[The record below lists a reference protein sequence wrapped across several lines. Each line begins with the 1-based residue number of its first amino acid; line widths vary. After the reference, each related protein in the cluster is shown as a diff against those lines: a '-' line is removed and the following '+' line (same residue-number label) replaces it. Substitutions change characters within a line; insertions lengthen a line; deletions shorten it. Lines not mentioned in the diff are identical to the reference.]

1 MDNRSAKKAKRS
13 KEVSVKGSV
22 NANRTPNAEEVDH
35 LLLFL
40 MGQLRWQH
48 GKLIGTFAEFDDECQ
63 RIDSAKG
70 SSDVAA
76 LQPLMDTFF
85 SRHAKGDKWVPF
97 HAVLGHHET
106 YIIQRIWSLKYL
118 SGGERYALSCAFS
131 GSRFPALFD
140 ETVMDPCFPP
150 QLKDDGGEETTTA
163 EQQQQQQQP
172 TAEGRLILDN
182 PSVAFARGG
191 SVHKRFLAYRKRGG
205 KLHTTA
211 FSPRPVP
218 AGACGDEYTFYILE
232 RTRTFFEMGKA
243 LYPRLDGLV
252 AGTTT
257 PTKQEAEAEAVVGGG
272 GASSASASA
281 TSGEASGGAA
291 GAEGGGGWE
300 AVDLAMQETKWVG
313 PTLSKMFLVST
324 HLCLPRLKLLD
335 AGIEVGIGAQVTG
348 IVIESFKC
356 IKTDAFV
363 GF

>member
-1 MDNRSAKKAKRS
+1 MDRSAKKAKMCI
-13 KEVSVKGSV
+13 KEVCAEGSV
-22 NANRTPNAEEVDH
+22 NANRTPKAEEVDH

-40 MGQLRWQH
+40 LCQLRWQH
-48 GKLIGTFAEFDDECQ
+48 GLLIGTFSEFDDACQ
-63 RIDSAKG
+63 RIDPVKG

-97 HAVLGHHET
+97 HAVLGDHET

-118 SGGERYALSCAFS
+118 SEGERYALSCAFS

-140 ETVMDPCFPP
+140 EAVMDPCFPP
-150 QLKDDGGEETTTA
+150 QLKDGESETTTA
-163 EQQQQQQQP
+163 EQQQQQP

-182 PSVAFARGG
+182 PSGAFARGG
-191 SVHKRFLAYRKRGG
+191 SVHMRFLAYRKRGG

-232 RTRTFFEMGKA
+232 RTRTFFEMGKK

-252 AGTTT
+252 AGKRT
-257 PTKQEAEAEAVVGGG
+257 PTKQEAEKAVVGGG

-281 TSGEASGGAA
+281 TS
-291 GAEGGGGWE
+291 GGGGWE

-335 AGIEVGIGAQVTG
+335 AGIEVGIGAQVDF
-348 IVIESFKC
+348 ES
-356 IKTDAFV
+356 
-363 GF
+363 